1 MLFCNVT
8 NAVTGQEFCES
19 YNTLN
24 EVETN
29 QKGHLKKTL
38 TILFNPK
45 KLILPISN
53 LDNRPQHF
61 SKNHNI
67 NEKKIIFINMPT
79 PQFDEKIIYEIH
91 LQQEE
96 VQKLSIYK
104 ELKRANSIEECLKIV
119 HKNTKEFE
127 YLEKYIKHYQ
137 ANQKTIDA
145 QNQTIMNRQIQK
157 ALRPFK
163 KNGWQIHF
171 TKDLF
176 EMFNIIEKELTLT
189 EIMVITHSD
198 EVGRIYDAE
207 KNAFPKKAFSNLPER
222 IKKLI
227 MYSCHSKEVASYY
240 EMKQKTEYFEYIYP
254 VIIKEFEEIFQDKI
268 PVIALKGMLPSARAS
283 HIFKQHLPREC
294 ALTLNHASD
303 KNHVLISFNDHF
315 IGLLGST
322 EVTHINFYCELI
334 NQAKNIVKV
343 FYLNQK
349 ERLPLN
355 ISSIEL
361 RTSDHQILD
370 LSIKN
375 YQSSQNNSHLLT
387 TGTTGGIP

>member
-1 MLFCNVT
+1 
-8 NAVTGQEFCES
+8 
-19 YNTLN
+19 
-24 EVETN
+24 
-29 QKGHLKKTL
+29 
-38 TILFNPK
+38 
-45 KLILPISN
+45 
-53 LDNRPQHF
+53 
-61 SKNHNI
+61 
-67 NEKKIIFINMPT
+67 MPT